1 MVIPFTFNTLSR
13 ADQADL
19 LQAEGIFISSC
30 YEAGLITDRYRLH
43 DFYVD
48 VCYQEATGE
57 LVTVRSFSPKQQQQ
71 AVYQMPL
78 PRLYIRQG
86 A

>member
-1 MVIPFTFNTLSR
+1 MVVPLNFNTLTP

-19 LQAEGIFISSC
+19 LQAEGAFMNTRQ
-30 YEAGLITDRYRLH
+30 EAAFVIDRYRLH
-43 DFYVD
+43 NFYVD
-48 VCYQEATGE
+48 VYYQAATDE
-57 LVTVRSFSPKQQQQ
+57 PTTVRSFYPRQQRPPI
-71 AVYQMPL
+71 YQMPL